1 MCASNTH
8 FLHCVQPPHLP
19 PAGPAWGIS
28 DAADFAEGLLQKLVV
43 SWMSGDHKGPTNEWV
58 LRKDYPA
65 NYAPPPP
72 DTEQNDFKSSYP
84 AKNHPYHSS
93 PGETSLLQGR
103 GHNSPRVTPCQVDF
117 LPRTCQ
123 SQSAPAWAEPS
134 PPSPGLCRQQCGLW
148 VPGLTPW
155 HQNKAFWVNRSAC
168 GLFCV
173 LSFLIYEKFVAT
185 AWAKGPML
193 LQSDYNYLKAKLR
206 YYFSHS
212 ILAPKW
218 GPRVDIRACRE
229 TFLVPTTALH
239 TAGMCVQGVWRT
251 GVSIYS

>member
-1 MCASNTH
+1 MCACDTH
-8 FLHCVQPPHLP
+8 FLHCIQPPHLP

-43 SWMSGDHKGPTNEWV
+43 SWMSGDHKGPTN
-58 LRKDYPA
+58 DYPA

-84 AKNHPYHSS
+84 AKKPSLSQFPRRNS
-93 PGETSLLQGR
+93 TLLQGR
-103 GHNSPRVTPCQVDF
+103 GHNSTLVTPCQVDF

-134 PPSPGLCRQQCGLW
+134 PPCPGLSRQQCGLW

-185 AWAKGPML
+185 AWAKGLMP
-193 LQSDYNYLKAKLR
+193 LQSDYNYLKANLGNISLIQ
-206 YYFSHS
+206 F
-212 ILAPKW
+212 
-218 GPRVDIRACRE
+218 
-229 TFLVPTTALH
+229 
-239 TAGMCVQGVWRT
+239 
-251 GVSIYS
+251 